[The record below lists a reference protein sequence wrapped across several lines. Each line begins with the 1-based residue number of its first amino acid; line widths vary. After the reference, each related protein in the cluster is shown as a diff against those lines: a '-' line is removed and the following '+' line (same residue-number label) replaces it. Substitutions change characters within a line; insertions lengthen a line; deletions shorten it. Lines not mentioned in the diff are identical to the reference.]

1 MFDPSKLELLIGPA
15 PDAQR
20 HVLEKLVEE
29 LRAALP
35 AMQQACRENQ
45 WQVVQ
50 NYAHKYRGTS
60 AVVGASSC
68 AEVLGLLEHAIIVS
82 ETQPVPQLLASL
94 NEAIA
99 NFEHSVIVHL
109 QTLGALNERSDNH

>member
-20 HVLEKLVEE
+20 HVLEKLVQE

-35 AMQQACRENQ
+35 AMQQACQDHQ

-50 NYAHKYRGTS
+50 TYAHKYRGTS

-68 AEVLGLLEHAIIVS
+68 AEVLGLLEHSIIVS

-99 NFEHSVIVHL
+99 NFEHAVSAHL
-109 QTLGALNERSDNH
+109 RTLGAPEDRSDNH

>member
-1 MFDPSKLELLIGPA
+1 M
-15 PDAQR
+15 
-20 HVLEKLVEE
+20 
-29 LRAALP
+29 
-35 AMQQACRENQ
+35 
-45 WQVVQ
+45 VQ

-99 NFEHSVIVHL
+99 NFEHAVIVHL
-109 QTLGALNERSDNH
+109 QTLGALNERPDNH

>member
-1 MFDPSKLELLIGPA
+1 MFDPSKLELLIGPT

-35 AMQQACRENQ
+35 AMQQACQENQ

-82 ETQPVPQLLASL
+82 ETQSGPQLLASL
-94 NEAIA
+94 TEAIA
-99 NFEHSVIVHL
+99 NFEHAFIVHL
-109 QTLGALNERSDNH
+109 QTVGALNERPDNH